1 MKGHR
6 TPSIAVIAGTGVAE
20 HFEVGPRISLRT
32 RFGRAVAFESKTGG
46 FYLLPRHGPGHTVP
60 PHMIN
65 YRANAVGL
73 RSLGV
78 KDVIAT
84 SAVGSM
90 NPVFKVGALGIAE
103 QFLDFTRGREFTLF
117 DDQIVHTDMTEP
129 YNRELNARIAKASAA
144 AGVRIK
150 GGLTYVSVEGPRF
163 ETAAEIRM
171 FRSLGGDVVGMT
183 GVPEVVM
190 MREAGM
196 RYSAIVIATNWAA
209 GIQTKVSHD
218 EVVRVMK
225 RSGRSVKR
233 VIEGTVNDLLR
244 KPVEG

>member
-20 HFEVGPRISLRT
+20 HFEVGPKISLPT
-32 RFGRAVAFESKTGG
+32 KFGRAVAFKSRTDT

-65 YRANAVGL
+65 YRANAAGL
-73 RSLGV
+73 SSLGV

-84 SAVGSM
+84 SAVGTM
-90 NPVFKVGALGIAE
+90 NPEFKVGALGLAE
-103 QFLDFTRGREFTLF
+103 QFLDFTKRREGTLF
-117 DDQIVHTDMTEP
+117 DREIVHTDMTEP
-129 YNRELNARIAKASAA
+129 YSRELNAAITKASAS

-163 ETAAEIRM
+163 ETAAEIKM

-196 RYSAIVIATNWAA
+196 RYSAILIATNWAA
-209 GIQTKVSHD
+209 GIQEKVSHD
-218 EVVRVMK
+218 EVVSVMK
-225 RSGRSVKR
+225 QSGQTVKR

-244 KPVEG
+244 KPV